1 MDRLGKLLTPLV
13 VVAALLGSFAAPA
26 VAASLTLATDEF
38 VLTFPQLDSE
48 THFLSEYGV
57 AKPDG
62 RTHRGVDLFATRGT
76 PVVAGSDGFVQK
88 VQRGSRAGL
97 YVVLTHSD
105 GYETWYLHLGSFAE
119 DLEIGDPVA
128 AGDIIGYVG
137 STGNAAGTSP
147 HTHFELHRNGRP
159 IDPYS
164 YLRDSFERWILSQQI
179 EAGET
184 PFR

>member
-1 MDRLGKLLTPLV
+1 MDSWGKLLTPIV
-13 VVAALLGSFAAPA
+13 VMVALLGSWAAPG
-26 VAASLTLATDEF
+26 VAASLAVANDEF
-38 VLTFPQLDSE
+38 VLTFPQLDAE
-48 THFLSEYGV
+48 TKFLSEYGF

-62 RTHRGVDLFATRGT
+62 RTHRGVDLFANRGI
-76 PVVAGSDGFVQK
+76 PVVAGADGFVQK
-88 VQRGSRAGL
+88 AQRGSRAGL
-97 YVVLTHSD
+97 YIVLTHRD

-119 DLEIGDPVA
+119 NIEVGDPVA
-128 AGDIIGYVG
+128 VGDIIGYVG

-159 IDPYS
+159 IDPYP
-164 YLRDSFERWILSQQI
+164 YLRDSFDRWILSQQI